1 MRKNKSALFE
11 KRARY
16 GYVFI
21 APLIIGVFL
30 IFIPN
35 LVNTFLYSVCE
46 IDNANN
52 FSLNFSGF
60 SFYKDALR
68 SDPKFLPLLVENIK
82 SLVINVPVI
91 VIYSLFVATLLN
103 QEFKGRVFAR
113 IIFFIPVLLATG
125 VLADTD
131 STALLYTGAGQVIDT
146 GVSSGMSAFS
156 DMSTLLSSLSFPKPL
171 IDIVTGA
178 VSNIYMITR
187 SSGLQIFIFLAGLQ
201 EIPTSVYEAA
211 SIEGCSK
218 WELFWEITFPMISP
232 QIAVNA
238 IYTIAISAT
247 DNNSLLSYSNTIA
260 FGESNYSLAT
270 AMNIIYLLL
279 LGVFVLVVL
288 GLIRK
293 FSSNV
298 EG

>member
-11 KRARY
+11 RRARY

-21 APLIIGVFL
+21 APLILGVCL

-35 LVNTFLYSVCE
+35 LIETFLYSVCE
-46 IDNANN
+46 IDTANN
-52 FSLNFSGF
+52 FALNLSGF
-60 SFYKDALR
+60 GFYREALR
-68 SDPKFLPLLVENIK
+68 SDPKFIPLLADNLK
-82 SLVINVPVI
+82 NLVINVPII
-91 VIYSLFVATLLN
+91 VIYSLFIATLLN
-103 QEFKGRVFAR
+103 QEFKGRVIAR

-131 STALLYTGAGQVIDT
+131 KTALLYTGAGQVIDT
-146 GVSSGMSAFS
+146 GVSSGSGFA
-156 DMSTLLSSLSFPKPL
+156 DMTALLSSLSFPKPL
-171 IDIVTGA
+171 IDVVTGA
-178 VSNIYMITR
+178 VSNIYTITR

-201 EIPTSVYEAA
+201 EIPSSVYEAA

-218 WELFWEITFPMISP
+218 WELFWKITFPMIAP

-247 DNNSLLSYSNTIA
+247 DNNALLTYSNTLA

-270 AMNIIYLLL
+270 AMNIIYLLA
-279 LGVFVLVVL
+279 LGVFVM
-288 GLIRK
+288 LILALIGK
-293 FSSNV
+293 FSSNT
-298 EG
+298 ED

>member
-21 APLIIGVFL
+21 APLILGVCL

-35 LVNTFLYSVCE
+35 LIETFLYSVCE
-46 IDNANN
+46 IDTANN
-52 FSLNFSGF
+52 FALNLSGF
-60 SFYKDALR
+60 GFYKEALR
-68 SDPKFLPLLVENIK
+68 SDPKFIPLLADNLK
-82 SLVINVPVI
+82 NLVINVPII
-91 VIYSLFVATLLN
+91 VIYSLFIATLLN
-103 QEFKGRVFAR
+103 QEFKGRVVAR

-125 VLADTD
+125 VLSDTD

-146 GVSSGMSAFS
+146 GVSSGSGFA
-156 DMSTLLSSLSFPKPL
+156 DMTTLLSSLSFPKPL
-171 IDIVTGA
+171 IDVVTGA
-178 VSNIYMITR
+178 VSNIYTITH

-218 WELFWEITFPMISP
+218 WELFWKITFPMIAP

-247 DNNSLLSYSNTIA
+247 DNNALLAYSNTLA

-270 AMNIIYLLL
+270 AMNIIYLLA
-279 LGVFVLVVL
+279 L
-288 GLIRK
+288 GLFVMLVLALIGK
-293 FSSNV
+293 FSSNT
-298 EG
+298 ED

>member
-21 APLIIGVFL
+21 APLILGVCL

-35 LVNTFLYSVCE
+35 LIETFLYSVCE
-46 IDNANN
+46 IDTANN
-52 FSLNFSGF
+52 FALNLSGF
-60 SFYKDALR
+60 EFYKEALR
-68 SDPKFLPLLVENIK
+68 SDPKFIPLLADNLK
-82 SLVINVPVI
+82 NLVINVPII
-91 VIYSLFVATLLN
+91 VIYSLFIATLLN
-103 QEFKGRVFAR
+103 QEFKGRVVAR
-113 IIFFIPVLLATG
+113 IIFFIPVLLATS
-125 VLADTD
+125 VLSDTD

-146 GVSSGMSAFS
+146 GVSSGSGFA
-156 DMSTLLSSLSFPKPL
+156 DMTTLLSSLSFPKPL
-171 IDIVTGA
+171 IDVVTGA
-178 VSNIYMITR
+178 VSNIYTITR

-218 WELFWEITFPMISP
+218 WELFWKITFPMIAP

-247 DNNSLLSYSNTIA
+247 DNNALLAYSNTLA

-270 AMNIIYLLL
+270 AMNIIYLLA
-279 LGVFVLVVL
+279 L
-288 GLIRK
+288 GLFVMLVLALIGK
-293 FSSNV
+293 FSSNT
-298 EG
+298 ED